1 MILSDVL
8 HNISEESILFD
19 FSDMKIV
26 KIFSLTDP
34 NTIWETWPGKKT
46 DVYFWGVFENGVS
59 FGVDSKGMHC
69 LFVKS

>member
-26 KIFSLTDP
+26 KVFSLADP

-46 DVYFWGVFENGVS
+46 DVYFWGVFENGVK
-59 FGVDSKGMHC
+59 FGVDSKGLHC